1 MNHEHGRSF
10 EDPELETPALD
21 ISASLFTSPVKYPVL
36 QTKPRGNTGWLGSWK
51 IARNLSNQT
60 IAKLRDQHI
69 KSTKHCENTKGNI
82 WKNTNGKKSKTKQDL
97 SDTSCSNSEV
107 FQGWPTATEQNCA
120 WMVSKQSRAKPAD
133 KNACTVHL
141 LQTSNTFNHM
151 LIFNVKKC
159 INKRDDGNHQKT
171 SKQTGSCFLLF

>member
-51 IARNLSNQT
+51 IA
-60 IAKLRDQHI
+60 AKLRDQHI
-69 KSTKHCENTKGNI
+69 KSTKHCENTKKKHMEKI
-82 WKNTNGKKSKTKQDL
+82 PMEKNSKTKQDL
-97 SDTSCSNSEV
+97 SDTSCANSEV

-159 INKRDDGNHQKT
+159 INKRDDGNHQET